1 MVGTTRGKIAEGGP
15 RPGFV
20 EDATAPEGC
29 HFTRLCPQTSSLPS
43 LLSLNMVPLPC
54 SWGLSTPLSGW
65 KVGFPKTL
73 VSTGLIQL
81 STDLTYGQIISDW
94 RFRNL
99 HHVLQP
105 GTVMRII
112 VLNLFCT
119 FYIYPIQFFCCWL
132 FWIVSDKVLF
142 WIVSD
147 LYPSHY
153 ISDC

>member
-105 GTVMRII
+105 GTIMSPNHCPQS
-112 VLNLFCT
+112 VLYVLHLPNTVFLLLT
-119 FYIYPIQFFCCWL
+119 FLNSFRQSTLTCIQA
-132 FWIVSDKVLF
+132 IT
-142 WIVSD
+142 
-147 LYPSHY
+147 
-153 ISDC
+153 